1 MSHIYVLHENSE
13 WTAPLRV
20 EFERLGLPYRE
31 WFLDQGTVDLSSTP
45 PHGVFY
51 NRMSASSHTRDH
63 RYAPEYTGA
72 ILAWLERHGRTVVNN
87 SRAMQ
92 LEISKAA
99 QYAALN
105 AHGIPTPKTVAAIGR
120 ENIVEAARTFEG
132 RPFITKHNRGGKGL
146 GVHLFRSLDALA
158 HYVEGDD
165 DDFDAPDNFDA
176 PLDGITL
183 VQEYIESPDASIT
196 RCEFVG
202 GEFLYAVRVDTSEGF
217 ELCPA
222 DDCQPGD
229 LFCPATPAKDAPRP
243 RFDIQKDFA
252 HPILER
258 FRGFLADNGMKIA
271 AIETIENASGDVFA
285 FDVNVN
291 TNYNADAERR
301 AGASGMGAVAR
312 YLGAELARQTEGAL
326 EAAYAMS

>member
-1 MSHIYVLHENSE
+1 MSHVYVIHENNE
-13 WTAPLRV
+13 WTAPLRA
-20 EFERLGLPYRE
+20 EFERLGIPYRE
-31 WFLDQGTVDLSSTP
+31 WFLDEGTVDLSSTP

-72 ILAWLERHGRTVVNN
+72 VLAWLERHGRTVVNN

-105 AHGIPTPKTVAAIGR
+105 AHGIPTPKTIAAIGR
-120 ENIVEAARTFEG
+120 EKIIEAARTFAG

-146 GVHLFRSLDALA
+146 GVRLFRSLDALA
-158 HYVEGDD
+158 DYVDGDD
-165 DDFDAPDNFDA
+165 DDRFEA

-222 DDCQPGD
+222 DECQPGD
-229 LFCPATPAKDAPRP
+229 LFCPATPAQDAPRP
-243 RFDIQKDFA
+243 RFEILKGFA

-258 FRGFLADNGMKIA
+258 FREFLADNGMKIA
-271 AIETIENASGDVFA
+271 AIEIIENSSGDVFA
-285 FDVNVN
+285 YDVNVN
-291 TNYNADAERR
+291 TNYNADAEIR

-312 YLGAELARQTEGAL
+312 YLGAELASQSESAL
-326 EAAYAMS
+326 EAACALS

>member
-1 MSHIYVLHENSE
+1 MSHIYVIHENSE
-13 WTAPLRV
+13 WTAPLRAQ
-20 EFERLGLPYRE
+20 FERRGLPYRE
-31 WFLDQGTVDLSSTP
+31 WFLDQGTLDLSSIP
-45 PHGVFY
+45 PLGVFY
-51 NRMSASSHTRDH
+51 NRMSASSHTRGH
-63 RYAPEYTGA
+63 RFAAEYTGA
-72 ILAWLERHGRTVVNN
+72 VLGWLERHGRTVVND

-92 LEISKAA
+92 LEITKAG

-105 AHGIPTPKTVAAIGR
+105 AHGIPTPKTVAAVGR
-120 ENIVEAARTFEG
+120 REIVEAASSFEG

-146 GVHLFRSLDALA
+146 GVRLFRSLDALS
-158 HYVEGDD
+158 HHVDGDD
-165 DDFDAPDNFDA
+165 FNE

-222 DDCQPGD
+222 GECQPGD
-229 LFCPATPAKDAPRP
+229 LFCPATEAPRP
-243 RFDIQKDFA
+243 RFEIDKEFT

-271 AIETIENASGDVFA
+271 AIEIIENARGQVFA
-285 FDVNVN
+285 YDVNVN
-291 TNYNADAERR
+291 TNYNPDAERR
-301 AGASGMGAVAR
+301 AGVSGMGAVAE
-312 YLGAELARQTEGAL
+312 YLGSELARQTEVVL
-326 EAAYAMS
+326 EAART